1 MRMSYGQA
9 VRYLFSRSGMSQADL
24 ARRGNFSTAYVSMLL
39 NGKVENPK
47 FDRACEVA
55 DALGVSIQNFYDLIR
70 GGFPTDG
77 SNSQ

>member
-55 DALGVSIQNFYDLIR
+55 DALGVSIQDFYDLIR
-70 GGFPTDG
+70 GSSPTDG